1 MDGNGRWATK
11 RLMPRIMGHRA
22 GAKAVRRAIDYCV
35 RHRINTLSLFALSVE
50 NFSLRPQK
58 EVEFLLE
65 LFAYSLEKNIAEII
79 VGKHRNGAIGSV
91 KLYFDEQRVS
101 FKNLEQS
108 DYAGEVLA
116 EA

>member
-1 MDGNGRWATK
+1 MLSDLRHS
-11 RLMPRIMGHRA
+11 P
-22 GAKAVRRAIDYCV
+22 AISHDAHLV
-35 RHRINTLSLFALSVE
+35 LFIYREDRYNE
-50 NFSLRPQK
+50 N
-58 EVEFLLE
+58 
-65 LFAYSLEKNIAEII
+65 SLEKNIAEII